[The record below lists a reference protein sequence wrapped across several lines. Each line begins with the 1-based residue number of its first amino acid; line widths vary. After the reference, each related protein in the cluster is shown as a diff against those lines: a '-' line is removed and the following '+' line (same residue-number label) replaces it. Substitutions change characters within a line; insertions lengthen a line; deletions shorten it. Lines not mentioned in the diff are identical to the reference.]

1 LKSDPLWLECYVI
14 DADEGPV
21 GNAGVQEFVGT
32 ADSFV
37 SLMRTL
43 KILVQQ
49 TNSCPRINHWHCIRI
64 VMYNSGSEILHI
76 ESVMF
81 KHHKMR

>member
-1 LKSDPLWLECYVI
+1 
-14 DADEGPV
+14 
-21 GNAGVQEFVGT
+21 VQKCMVT

-49 TNSCPRINHWHCIRI
+49 TNSCPRINHQHCIRI
-64 VMYNSGSEILHI
+64 VMYNNSGSEVLHI
-76 ESVMF
+76 ESVMI
-81 KHHKMR
+81 KQHEIDLVCYMLSYI